1 MRPVSHILSASVL
14 VLWGAAFL
22 AGTQIQASAATRR
35 AAATQNG
42 QVQAQRDLLRRQA
55 NGILDREM
63 QRAKDGD
70 CDSAATNAAINQ
82 CLTQRVAITDLNLK
96 TYENALRGLLALE
109 PASSGQ
115 TAPSAPPVSRTQEFD
130 QMEREWHAYLNTA
143 TTAASNQ
150 LDGGSGAASTGML
163 THLQLVRGHMKEL
176 DTIYFSLLHL

>member
-1 MRPVSHILSASVL
+1 MRAASHLLSASVL

-22 AGTQIQASAATRR
+22 AGTQRQASAATCPP
-35 AAATQNG
+35 AATQNG

-55 NGILDREM
+55 NGIFDREM

-96 TYENALRGLLALE
+96 TYENALRGLLALQ

-115 TAPSAPPVSRTQEFD
+115 AAPSAPPVSRTQEFD
-130 QMEREWHAYLNTA
+130 QMEREWHAYLKTA
-143 TTAASNQ
+143 TAAASHQ
-150 LDGGSGAASTGML
+150 LDGGSGGPSAGLMTR
-163 THLQLVRGHMKEL
+163 LQLVRGHMKEL
-176 DTIYFSLLHL
+176 DNIYFSLLHL

>member
-1 MRPVSHILSASVL
+1 LRATTYIFSAPVL
-14 VLWGAAFL
+14 VLWGAALL
-22 AGTQIQASAATRR
+22 AGMQMQASAATRR
-35 AAATQNG
+35 PAATQNG

-55 NGILDREM
+55 NGIFDREM

-82 CLTQRVAITDLNLK
+82 CLTQRIAITDLNLK

-109 PASSGQ
+109 PASSSQ
-115 TAPSAPPVSRTQEFD
+115 TASSAPPVSRTQEFD

-143 TTAASNQ
+143 TTAAADQ
-150 LDGGSGAASTGML
+150 LDGGSGAASTGMM